1 MKKTLSITVYNES
14 GVLTRISTVFSSRG
28 FNIDSIAV
36 GPTENNGISKIIIVL
51 PGDNQTIEQITKQ
64 LNKLIQV
71 IEVKDITNRPC
82 VEREL
87 MLLKVKASP
96 STRSQILEI
105 VQIFRSKVVDL
116 SDSSITVE
124 VTGDPGKIL
133 TIIQLLTPYKIIE
146 IVRSGKISIERGK
159 ASVTSS
165 IAANT
170 ESKSISG
177 TGYGVGMRHMLD
189 KSKFVQVEFMKVG
202 YKSVRFPGETTD
214 IKFSTTLGTI
224 GMGMKF

>member
-1 MKKTLSITVYNES
+1 MKKTLLITVYNES

-71 IEVKDITNRPC
+71 IEVKDITTCPC

-87 MLLKVKASP
+87 MLVKVLSSP

-116 SDSSITVE
+116 SEISITIE

-133 TIIQLLTPYKIIE
+133 TILQLLRPYKIIE
-146 IVRSGKISIERGK
+146 IVRTGKISIERELGIN
-159 ASVTSS
+159 SEFLRS
-165 IAANT
+165 I
-170 ESKSISG
+170 
-177 TGYGVGMRHMLD
+177 
-189 KSKFVQVEFMKVG
+189 
-202 YKSVRFPGETTD
+202 
-214 IKFSTTLGTI
+214 
-224 GMGMKF
+224 

>member
-87 MLLKVKASP
+87 MLVKVKASP
-96 STRSQILEI
+96 TNRSQILEV
-105 VQIFRSKVVDL
+105 VQIFSSKVVDL
-116 SDSSITVE
+116 SENSITIE
-124 VTGDPGKIL
+124 VTGDPGKII

-146 IVRSGKISIERGK
+146 IVRSGKISLERELGIN
-159 ASVTSS
+159 S
-165 IAANT
+165 
-170 ESKSISG
+170 
-177 TGYGVGMRHMLD
+177 
-189 KSKFVQVEFMKVG
+189 EFLKN
-202 YKSVRFPGETTD
+202 
-214 IKFSTTLGTI
+214 I
-224 GMGMKF
+224 

>member
-51 PGDNQTIEQITKQ
+51 PGNNQTIEQITKQ

-87 MLLKVKASP
+87 MLVKVYSST
-96 STRSQILEI
+96 STRSDILEI
-105 VQIFRSKVVDL
+105 VQVFRSKVVDI
-116 SDSSITVE
+116 SEKSITIE
-124 VTGDPGKIL
+124 VTGDPGKIT
-133 TIIQLLTPYKIIE
+133 TIQQLLQPYQIIE
-146 IVRSGKISIERGK
+146 IVRTGKISIERELG
-159 ASVTSS
+159 
-165 IAANT
+165 INT
-170 ESKSISG
+170 EYLKSI
-177 TGYGVGMRHMLD
+177 
-189 KSKFVQVEFMKVG
+189 
-202 YKSVRFPGETTD
+202 
-214 IKFSTTLGTI
+214 
-224 GMGMKF
+224 